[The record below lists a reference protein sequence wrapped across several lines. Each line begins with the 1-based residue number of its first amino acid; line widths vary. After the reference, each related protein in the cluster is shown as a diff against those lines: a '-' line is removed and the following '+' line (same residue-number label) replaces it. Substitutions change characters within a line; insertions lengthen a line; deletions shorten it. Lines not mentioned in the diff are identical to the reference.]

1 MNKVVTIILLDIFIL
16 IGCKSNDNK
25 VMISDDKEF
34 AKNAILFN
42 DSSTIHIKELD
53 DRYEDIKKALSN
65 KVPVLL
71 LKNSDSKQLLA
82 QNIAL
87 ESNELGQL

>member
-1 MNKVVTIILLDIFIL
+1 
-16 IGCKSNDNK
+16 
-25 VMISDDKEF
+25 MISDDKEF

-71 LKNSDSKQLLA
+71 LKK
-82 QNIAL
+82 
-87 ESNELGQL
+87 